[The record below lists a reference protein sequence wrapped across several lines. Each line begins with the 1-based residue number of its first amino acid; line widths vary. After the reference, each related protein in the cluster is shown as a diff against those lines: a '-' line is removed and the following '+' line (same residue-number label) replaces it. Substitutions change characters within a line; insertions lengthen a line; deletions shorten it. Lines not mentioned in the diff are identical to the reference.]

1 MGPIER
7 LEEEFLDV
15 SSSRPDIREL
25 LELVAGSILFLGVAY
40 GLTAVLLGR
49 TEALV
54 VAGILGVIFAI
65 TIVSQAYW
73 AVVGRDDY
81 RDGENG

>member
-15 SSSRPDIREL
+15 SSSRADIREL

-40 GLTAVLLGR
+40 GLTAVLIGR

-54 VAGILGVIFAI
+54 VTGVLGAIFAI
-65 TIVSQAYW
+65 TILSQAYW
-73 AVVGRDDY
+73 AIAGRDDY
-81 RDGENG
+81 RDGKDR